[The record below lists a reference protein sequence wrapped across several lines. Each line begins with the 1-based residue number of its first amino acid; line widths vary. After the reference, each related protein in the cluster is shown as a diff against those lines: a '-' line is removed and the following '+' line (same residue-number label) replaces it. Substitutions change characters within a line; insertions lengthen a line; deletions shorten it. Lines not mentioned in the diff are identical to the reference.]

1 MFRWHLHDVNPAPA
15 RFNRQ
20 FPRSVHVDELICQE
34 VDVKAVFL
42 VQFEDAD
49 AL

>member
-1 MFRWHLHDVNPAPA
+1 VFWRHLHDVNSAPTS
-15 RFNRQ
+15 FQCQ

-42 VQFEDAD
+42 VQLEDTD
-49 AL
+49 TL